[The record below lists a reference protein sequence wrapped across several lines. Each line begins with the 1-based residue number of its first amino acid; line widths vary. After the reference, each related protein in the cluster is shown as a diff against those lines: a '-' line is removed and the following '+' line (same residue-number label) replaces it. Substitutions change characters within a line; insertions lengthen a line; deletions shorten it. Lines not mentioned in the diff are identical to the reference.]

1 MRVQVTFACE
11 QCKNRNYHSG
21 KNKRQTERMKL
32 RKYCPACRKHT
43 SHKEAK

>member
-21 KNKRQTERMKL
+21 KNKRQSERMKL
-32 RKYCPACRKHT
+32 RRYCPACRKHT
-43 SHKEAK
+43 SHKEVK